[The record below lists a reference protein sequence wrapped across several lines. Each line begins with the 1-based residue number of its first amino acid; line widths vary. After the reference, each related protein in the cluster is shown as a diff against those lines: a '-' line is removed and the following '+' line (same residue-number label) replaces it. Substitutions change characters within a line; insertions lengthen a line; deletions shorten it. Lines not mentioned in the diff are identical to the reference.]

1 MSIVCKVCILSFLML
16 PVDEQNEI
24 LAIEGVNDLSPVLQV
39 GITCSLHN
47 NRDE

>member
-1 MSIVCKVCILSFLML
+1 MCKVCILSFLIL

-24 LAIEGVNDLSPVLQV
+24 LAIEGVNDPSPVLQA

-47 NRDE
+47 NWDE